1 MTMAQVIFLVMIGTV
16 FAAATLRELLFNRL
30 SANAYEHFTVIL
42 VMASL
47 GLTIAGLDGIAH
59 A

>member
-1 MTMAQVIFLVMIGTV
+1 MTTAQVILLAMIGAV
-16 FAAATLRELLFNRL
+16 FAAVALRELLFNRL
-30 SANAYEHFTVIL
+30 SASAYEHFTVIL

-47 GLTIAGLDGIAH
+47 GLTIAGLDGLAH